1 MSTDP
6 PAAPPGH
13 LPPIR
18 REILVDTD
26 PATAFAVFAGR
37 ISQWWPLEDLSV
49 YGPGGTVGFADG
61 QIVEQSA
68 SGDAAVWGTV
78 YLWEPAAALAFS
90 WHPGGPPDQA
100 THVEVTF
107 TQADAQTL
115 VTLTHTGWER
125 FADPAQA
132 RAEYEQGWPVVLGT
146 YRDHV
151 AHHEQ
156 AADSPNADSPAA
168 DSPAADSPA
177 ADSPA
182 ADSPAE
188 GSPAAGRAAGAGP
201 DGSGPAVDGETWVA
215 LLHRPGPAAPQGAA
229 LFGDPRFA
237 EHVAF
242 LTRMREAGYLVAAG
256 PLTDVPGEGMT
267 ILRLPGAGQLDRATE
282 LATKDDSSVAGGFFT
297 VTVRPW
303 QVMFQAGR

>member
-13 LPPIR
+13 VPPIR
-18 REILVDTD
+18 REILVNAD
-26 PATAFAVFAGR
+26 PATAFAVFAER

-78 YLWEPAAALAFS
+78 YLWEPGADLAFS

-107 TQADAQTL
+107 SQADAQTL

-125 FADPAQA
+125 FADPVQA
-132 RAEYEQGWPVVLGT
+132 RAEYELGWPVVLGT

-156 AADSPNADSPAA
+156 DESIPDE
-168 DSPAADSPA
+168 D
-177 ADSPA
+177 
-182 ADSPAE
+182 
-188 GSPAAGRAAGAGP
+188 GP
-201 DGSGPAVDGETWVA
+201 DEDGPDEDGETWVA
-215 LLHRPGPAAPQGAA
+215 LLHRPGPAAPEGAA
-229 LFGDPRFA
+229 LFADPMFA

-242 LTRMREAGYLVAAG
+242 LTRMRDAGYLVAAG

-267 ILRLPGAGQLDRATE
+267 ILRLPGAGQLGRATE
-282 LATKDDSSVAGGFFT
+282 LATREDSSVAGGFFT

>member
-1 MSTDP
+1 VSTDP

-18 REILVDTD
+18 REILVDAD
-26 PATAFAVFAGR
+26 PATAFAAFTER
-37 ISQWWPLEDLSV
+37 ISHWWPLEDLSV

-61 QIVEQSA
+61 QIVERSA

-78 YLWEPAAALAFS
+78 YLWEPATALAFS

-115 VTLTHTGWER
+115 VTLTHSGWER
-125 FADPAQA
+125 FADPAGA
-132 RAEYEQGWPVVLGT
+132 RAEYDLGWPVVLGT

-151 AHHEQ
+151 AHHG
-156 AADSPNADSPAA
+156 ADESRPD
-168 DSPAADSPA
+168 
-177 ADSPA
+177 
-182 ADSPAE
+182 E
-188 GSPAAGRAAGAGP
+188 GRLDEGRLDRGSLDGRRP
-201 DGSGPAVDGETWVA
+201 DEDGQTWVA
-215 LLHRPGPAAPQGAA
+215 LLHRPGPAAPEGAA
-229 LFGDPRFA
+229 LFSDPSFA
-237 EHVAF
+237 EHMAF
-242 LTRMREAGYLVAAG
+242 LTRMRDAGYLVAAG

-267 ILRLPGAGQLDRATE
+267 ILRLPGAGQLGWATE
-282 LATKDDSSVAGGFFT
+282 LATKEDSSVASGFFS

-303 QVMFQAGR
+303 QIMFQAGR

>member
-1 MSTDP
+1 VSTDP

-13 LPPIR
+13 VPPIR

-26 PATAFAVFAGR
+26 PATAFAVFTGR

-78 YLWEPAAALAFS
+78 YLWEPAATLAFS

-107 TQADAQTL
+107 TRADAQTL

-125 FADPAQA
+125 FADPAEA
-132 RAEYEQGWPVVLGT
+132 RAEYELGWPVVLGT

-151 AHHEQ
+151 ARHEQ
-156 AADSPNADSPAA
+156 DEGSAGGGSPAGG
-168 DSPAADSPA
+168 
-177 ADSPA
+177 
-182 ADSPAE
+182 SPAE
-188 GSPAAGRAAGAGP
+188 GIPVDAVPDQGNLVDGRP
-201 DGSGPAVDGETWVA
+201 DEDGETWVA
-215 LLHRPGPAAPQGAA
+215 LLHRPGPAAPEGGA
-229 LFGDPRFA
+229 LFEDPRFA

-267 ILRLPGAGQLDRATE
+267 ILRLPGADQLGQATE
-282 LATKDDSSVAGGFFT
+282 LATREDSSVAGGFFT

>member
-1 MSTDP
+1 VSTDP

-13 LPPIR
+13 VPPIR
-18 REILVDTD
+18 REILVDAD
-26 PATAFAVFAGR
+26 PATAFAVFTER

-68 SGDAAVWGTV
+68 GGDAAVWGTV

-125 FADPAQA
+125 FADPAET

-156 AADSPNADSPAA
+156 DES
-168 DSPAADSPA
+168 
-177 ADSPA
+177 
-182 ADSPAE
+182 SPAE
-188 GSPAAGRAAGAGP
+188 ASPAEASP
-201 DGSGPAVDGETWVA
+201 DEGSLGESSPAESSPADGGLDEGGETWVA
-215 LLHRPGPAAPQGAA
+215 LLHRPGPAAPPGAA

-242 LTRMREAGYLVAAG
+242 LTRMRDAGYLVAAG

-267 ILRLPGAGQLDRATE
+267 ILRLPGADQLGQATE
-282 LATKDDSSVAGGFFT
+282 LATKEDSSVAGGFFT

>member
-13 LPPIR
+13 VPPIR
-18 REILVDTD
+18 REILVDAD
-26 PATAFAVFAGR
+26 PATAFAVFTER

-61 QIVEQSA
+61 QIVERSA

-78 YLWEPAAALAFS
+78 YLWEPGAALAFS

-125 FADPAQA
+125 FADPAET

-156 AADSPNADSPAA
+156 DKSSLD
-168 DSPAADSPA
+168 
-177 ADSPA
+177 
-182 ADSPAE
+182 E
-188 GSPAAGRAAGAGP
+188 GSPVDGGPAGDSPLEGGP
-201 DGSGPAVDGETWVA
+201 DEGGETWVA
-215 LLHRPGPAAPQGAA
+215 LLHRPGPAAPPGAA

-242 LTRMREAGYLVAAG
+242 LTRMRDAGYLVAAG

-267 ILRLPGAGQLDRATE
+267 ILRLPGADQLDQATE
-282 LATKDDSSVAGGFFT
+282 LATKEDSSVAGGFFT

>member
-1 MSTDP
+1 MSTEP
-6 PAAPPGH
+6 TSTPPGH
-13 LPPIR
+13 VPPIR
-18 REILVDTD
+18 REILVDAD
-26 PATAFAVFAGR
+26 PATAFAVFTER
-37 ISQWWPLEDLSV
+37 ISRWWPLEDMSV

-125 FADPAQA
+125 YADPAKA
-132 RAEYEQGWPVVLGT
+132 RAEYDQGWPVVLGT

-151 AHHEQ
+151 ARSVPVEGV
-156 AADSPNADSPAA
+156 PV
-168 DSPAADSPA
+168 
-177 ADSPA
+177 
-182 ADSPAE
+182 E
-188 GSPAAGRAAGAGP
+188 GSPAV
-201 DGSGPAVDGETWVA
+201 GSPAVGSPAVGVPVEGIPVEGSLDDGEDTWVA
-215 LLHRPGPAAPQGAA
+215 LLHRPGPAAPAGAA
-229 LFGDPRFA
+229 LFADPRFA
-237 EHVAF
+237 EHAAF
-242 LTRMREAGYLVAAG
+242 LTRMRDAGYLVAAG

-267 ILRLPGAGQLDRATE
+267 ILRLPGAGQLGRATD
-282 LATKDDSSVAGGFFT
+282 LATKDDSSVAGGFLT
-297 VTVRPW
+297 VAVRPW
-303 QVMFQAGR
+303 QVRFQAGR

>member
-1 MSTDP
+1 VSTDP
-6 PAAPPGH
+6 SAAPPGH
-13 LPPIR
+13 VPPIR
-18 REILVDTD
+18 REILVDAD
-26 PATAFAVFAGR
+26 PATAFAVFTER

-115 VTLTHTGWER
+115 VTLTHTGWGR
-125 FADPAQA
+125 FADPAGA

-156 AADSPNADSPAA
+156 DESSRDGGSPPESSPV
-168 DSPAADSPA
+168 DGGPAKTGPVDAG
-177 ADSPA
+177 
-182 ADSPAE
+182 PAE
-188 GSPAAGRAAGAGP
+188 GSPVDGGP
-201 DGSGPAVDGETWVA
+201 GEGGETWVV
-215 LLHRPGPAAPQGAA
+215 LLHRPGPAAPAGAA

-242 LTRMREAGYLVAAG
+242 LTRMRDAGYLVAAG

-267 ILRLPGAGQLDRATE
+267 ILRLPGAGLLDRATE
-282 LATKDDSSVAGGFFT
+282 LATKEDSSVAGGFFT

>member
-13 LPPIR
+13 VPPIR
-18 REILVDTD
+18 REILVNTD
-26 PATAFAVFAGR
+26 PATAFAVFTER

-107 TQADAQTL
+107 TRADAQTL

-125 FADPAQA
+125 FADPAEA
-132 RAEYEQGWPVVLGT
+132 RAEYELGWPVVLGT

-156 AADSPNADSPAA
+156 D
-168 DSPAADSPA
+168 
-177 ADSPA
+177 
-182 ADSPAE
+182 E
-188 GSPAAGRAAGAGP
+188 GS
-201 DGSGPAVDGETWVA
+201 
-215 LLHRPGPAAPQGAA
+215 
-229 LFGDPRFA
+229 
-237 EHVAF
+237 
-242 LTRMREAGYLVAAG
+242 
-256 PLTDVPGEGMT
+256 
-267 ILRLPGAGQLDRATE
+267 
-282 LATKDDSSVAGGFFT
+282 AGGEPGRSS
-297 VTVRPW
+297 RP
-303 QVMFQAGR
+303 QAGRRQARRRRPGQGHPRGRRPG

>member
-13 LPPIR
+13 VPPIR
-18 REILVDTD
+18 REILVDAD
-26 PATAFAVFAGR
+26 PATAFAVFTER
-37 ISQWWPLEDLSV
+37 IGQWWPLEDLSV
-49 YGPGGTVGFADG
+49 FGPGGTVGFADG
-61 QIVEQSA
+61 QIVERSA
-68 SGDAAVWGTV
+68 SGDAAVWGTA

-107 TQADAQTL
+107 TRADAQTL

-125 FADPAQA
+125 FADPVEA
-132 RAEYEQGWPVVLGT
+132 RTEYEQGWPVVLGT

-156 AADSPNADSPAA
+156 DESTLGESTL
-168 DSPAADSPA
+168 
-177 ADSPA
+177 
-182 ADSPAE
+182 E
-188 GSPAAGRAAGAGP
+188 GGSPAGSGAAGAGP
-201 DGSGPAVDGETWVA
+201 DEGGETWVA
-215 LLHRPGPAAPQGAA
+215 LLHRPGPAAPEGAA

-242 LTRMREAGYLVAAG
+242 LTRMRDAGYLVAAG

-267 ILRLPGAGQLDRATE
+267 ILRLPGTGQLDWATE

>member
-1 MSTDP
+1 VSTEP

-13 LPPIR
+13 VPPIR
-18 REILVDTD
+18 REILVDAD
-26 PATAFAVFAGR
+26 PATAFAVFTER

-132 RAEYEQGWPVVLGT
+132 RAEYDLGWPVVLGT

-156 AADSPNADSPAA
+156 DESSV
-168 DSPAADSPA
+168 SGGR
-177 ADSPA
+177 
-182 ADSPAE
+182 PAE
-188 GSPAAGRAAGAGP
+188 GGTAEASPAAG
-201 DGSGPAVDGETWVA
+201 GPAQDGPAEGGETWVA

-242 LTRMREAGYLVAAG
+242 LTRMRDAGYLVAAG

-267 ILRLPGAGQLDRATE
+267 ILRLPGAGQLGRATE
-282 LATKDDSSVAGGFFT
+282 LATKEDSSVAGGFFT

>member
-1 MSTDP
+1 V
-6 PAAPPGH
+6 
-13 LPPIR
+13 PPIR
-18 REILVDTD
+18 REILVDAD
-26 PATAFAVFAGR
+26 PATAFAVFTER

-68 SGDAAVWGTV
+68 GGDAAVWGTV

-125 FADPAQA
+125 FADPAET

-156 AADSPNADSPAA
+156 DESSLDGSSPVDGGRAGDSPL
-168 DSPAADSPA
+168 
-177 ADSPA
+177 
-182 ADSPAE
+182 E
-188 GSPAAGRAAGAGP
+188 GGP
-201 DGSGPAVDGETWVA
+201 VDGGPGEGGETWVA
-215 LLHRPGPAAPQGAA
+215 LLHRPGPAAPPGDA

-242 LTRMREAGYLVAAG
+242 LTRMRDAGYLVAAG

-267 ILRLPGAGQLDRATE
+267 ILRLPGADQLGRATE
-282 LATKDDSSVAGGFFT
+282 LATKEDSSVAGGFFT

>member
-13 LPPIR
+13 VPPIR
-18 REILVDTD
+18 REILVDAD
-26 PATAFAVFAGR
+26 PATAFAVFTER

-125 FADPAQA
+125 FADPAET

-156 AADSPNADSPAA
+156 DKSSLD
-168 DSPAADSPA
+168 
-177 ADSPA
+177 
-182 ADSPAE
+182 E
-188 GSPAAGRAAGAGP
+188 GSPVDGGPAGDSPLEGGP
-201 DGSGPAVDGETWVA
+201 DEGGETWVA
-215 LLHRPGPAAPQGAA
+215 LLHRPGPAAPPGAA

-242 LTRMREAGYLVAAG
+242 LTRMRDAGYLVAAG

-282 LATKDDSSVAGGFFT
+282 LASKEDSSVAGGFFT